1 MRAAGRAG
9 CRVVLVASA
18 CCRATAWIRCAA
30 CRAVV
35 GRGGRGGRACVRA
48 RARGAR
54 PATRSPFSRHD
65 GMHAAAGNQPVRLH
79 ACSSRGQYSGAH
91 SVASRR
97 AGDDKMATEPFG
109 LNYPHILRCRRL
121 TAATTTTSEI
131 GVLRCTSAPIVW
143 RRLCTVNHRCSRLPG
158 DGLVDR
164 AIDN

>member
-97 AGDDKMATEPFG
+97 AGDDKMGEDLCVCVCVGAVMRACAWHGGERS
-109 LNYPHILRCRRL
+109 RC
-121 TAATTTTSEI
+121 
-131 GVLRCTSAPIVW
+131 
-143 RRLCTVNHRCSRLPG
+143 CTVVLLLYCRSVAGGGCRL
-158 DGLVDR
+158 
-164 AIDN
+164 